1 MPVQTVAHIADVS
14 FKDHFLGL
22 NGEAPV
28 NGKIKVNH
36 NTFDVSFANGRVQAR
51 FASGN
56 WFTNLFRGGTRDR
69 FTQTL
74 QTQYDSW
81 VQEKAKASA
90 ADAGFKDNPNV
101 SAIKKAVDAC
111 FDILYADRAK
121 YDATTVDCSKD
132 VMKAFAMRHTDVP
145 LDPADAERLEN
156 YIANGSMPPN
166 LAKYLDRLGQIAELA
181 AVRNELTTVATG
193 TEANNI
199 LQTRLEFLTHMDENC
214 AGKSEAEKKRY
225 VLNMVDTVIDGFLQ
239 AVNTMKDRNA
249 GVVEFL
255 RAFDGACVEAKSDNV
270 QEWAMRSIGA
280 GKAARSEEKHDL
292 AYSAAAEFNVL
303 ADEVKAPFREA
314 ARKSCEA
321 EIRARCAQEGVTD
334 EEAIEDRIHTKVET
348 ILLSKEDEIAPLVR
362 QKLEADGRFALYD
375 NLAGAKRPVTMISKD
390 AGTGKW
396 TVTTVKDKEGN
407 DLKKPVSAYDIDRN
421 FSKLV
426 DMYMEDAVA
435 MGLVEHKTV
444 KRSNMQAGNRMD
456 ARAVDVVN
464 LAQEVKRDDATVK
477 DLVAAVKAQLHFKID
492 IPDDEFEDAVKKALD
507 DVTGLKRIG
516 DDETKDAFS
525 RFLDNYADGSYADQ
539 LSDGGR
545 LANLVARR
553 VENLKASDRAPLAN
567 LGTKSARCAQ
577 MLKTAYPGKVVDV
590 KKAQEAIETTL
601 RAMIERVQR
610 NDPNDK
616 GVAACKSNLAR
627 LMFNGRL
634 FTDMLAYDIAHRA
647 AGRAEIDLHNK
658 FNGLLKCIEHYG
670 KIDRSTFIRDA
681 GQEVKA

>member
-1 MPVQTVAHIADVS
+1 MPITVDHIKDVS

-22 NGEAPV
+22 NGNAPV
-28 NGKIKVNH
+28 NGKITVND
-36 NTFDVSFANGRVQAR
+36 NTFDVSFDNGKVKAK

-56 WFTNLFRGGTRDR
+56 WFTNLFRGGTMGR

-74 QTQYDSW
+74 QAQYDNW

-101 SAIKKAVDAC
+101 SAIKKAVDEC

-132 VMKAFAMRHTDVP
+132 VMRAFAMRHTDVP

-239 AVNTMKDRNA
+239 AVGSMKDKNV
-249 GVVEFL
+249 GLVDFL

-321 EIRARCAQEGVTD
+321 EVRARCAQEGVTD
-334 EEAIEDRIHTKVET
+334 EQDIENRIHTKVET
-348 ILLSKEDEIAPLVR
+348 ILLSKDAEIAPLVR
-362 QKLEADGRFALYD
+362 QKLETDGRFALYD
-375 NLAGAKRPVTMISKD
+375 NLAGAKRPVTLISKNAD
-390 AGTGKW
+390 TGKW
-396 TVTTVKDKEGN
+396 TVTTLADKDGN
-407 DLKKPVSAYDIDRN
+407 AVKKPVSAYDIDRN
-421 FSKLV
+421 FSRLV
-426 DMYMEDAVA
+426 DMYMEDAVT
-435 MGLVEHKTV
+435 MGMVEHKTV
-444 KRSNMQAGNRMD
+444 KTSNFQVGDRMD
-456 ARAVDVVN
+456 THAVGVTE
-464 LAQEVKRDDATVK
+464 LAGSVGRDEAEAK
-477 DLVAAVKAQLHFKID
+477 KFVAAVKGQLHFKID
-492 IPDDEFEDAVKKALD
+492 IPDEEFEAAVRKALG
-507 DVTGLKRIG
+507 DVSYLHKI
-516 DDETKDAFS
+516 DDEETKTLFS
-525 RFLDNYADGSYADQ
+525 RFLDNYADGTYVDQ
-539 LSDGGR
+539 LSDFQR

-553 VENLKASDRAPLAN
+553 VENLKAGDQAPLAN
-567 LGTKSARCAQ
+567 LGTKSAHCAQ
-577 MLKTAYPGKVVDV
+577 MLKTAFPNKVVDV

-601 RAMIERVQR
+601 RAMIERVRR

-616 GVAACKSNLAR
+616 GVAACKNNLAKF
-627 LMFNGRL
+627 MFNGRL
-634 FTDMLAYDIAHRA
+634 FTDMIAYDIAHRA
-647 AGRAEIDLHNK
+647 AGRAEIDLHSK
-658 FNGLLKCIEHYG
+658 LNGLLKCIEHYG

>member
-1 MPVQTVAHIADVS
+1 MPITVDHIRDVS

-22 NGEAPV
+22 NGDAPV
-28 NGKIKVNH
+28 NGKITVND
-36 NTFDVSFANGRVQAR
+36 NTFDVSFDNGKVKAK

-56 WFTNLFRGGTRDR
+56 WFTNFFRGKTMGR
-69 FTQTL
+69 FTEAL
-74 QTQYDSW
+74 QTQYDNW
-81 VQEKAKASA
+81 IKEKTKASA
-90 ADAGFKDNPNV
+90 ADAGFKDNPGV
-101 SAIKKAVDAC
+101 PDVKKAVDEC
-111 FDILYADRAK
+111 FDILYANRAK
-121 YDATTVDCSKD
+121 LDATTVDCSKS
-132 VMKAFAMRHTDVP
+132 VMKAFAMPHSEIELDENDV
-145 LDPADAERLEN
+145 ERLAYYLEGK
-156 YIANGSMPPN
+156 AMPPN
-166 LAKYLDRLGQIAELA
+166 LAKYLGRLGQIAELA
-181 AVRNELTTVATG
+181 AIRNELTTAPSG
-193 TEANNI
+193 TEAANT
-199 LQTRLEFLTHMDENC
+199 LLERLKILTHLDENC
-214 AGKSEAEKKRY
+214 AGQPEAEKKRH
-225 VLNMVDTVIDGFLQ
+225 VLRTIDNVIDGFLQ
-239 AVNTMKDRNA
+239 AVRSMKNKDA
-249 GVVEFL
+249 ELVEFL
-255 RAFDGACVEAKSDNV
+255 DKFDGVCLEAKSDNV
-270 QEWAMRSIGA
+270 QEWSLRQLGA
-280 GKAARSEEKHDL
+280 GSAARSEEKHDL

-314 ARKSCEA
+314 ARKECEA
-321 EIRARCAQEGVTD
+321 AIRAECAEKGIVN
-334 EEAIEDRIHTKVET
+334 EEEIERRISSKVEM
-348 ILLSKEDEIAPLVR
+348 ILFSKEGEIAPLIR
-362 QKLEADGRFALYD
+362 RKLETEGRFALYD
-375 NLAGAKRPVTMISKD
+375 NLAGAKRPVTAISRNGD
-390 AGTGKW
+390 KW
-396 TVTTVKDKEGN
+396 TVTTVKDKSGN
-407 DLKKPVSAYDIDRN
+407 VLKKPVSAYDIDRN

-492 IPDDEFEDAVKKALD
+492 IPDDEFEDAVKEALD
-507 DVTGLKRIG
+507 DVTGLKKIG

-601 RAMIERVQR
+601 RAMIERVR
-610 NDPNDK
+610 KNDPGDK

-670 KIDRSTFIRDA
+670 KIDRATFIRDA